1 VGDGCTVLGMLLG
14 VGGLATGALV
24 EPGPGVLPGV
34 QGAAATV
41 ADVPGVVELAVPGVV
56 VLAVVEL
63 VVLDPTVDVPAP
75 LTLELLVVAGVL
87 ELPIELLAPGVDVD
101 VLELPTLV
109 PLFAGVQGATVGE
122 VPEWPV
128 VVP

>member
-1 VGDGCTVLGMLLG
+1 MLLG
-14 VGGLATGALV
+14 VGGFTTGAFV

-41 ADVPGVVELAVPGVV
+41 ADVPGVVELAVPAVV

-63 VVLDPTVDVPAP
+63 VELDPAVDVPAP
-75 LTLELLVVAGVL
+75 LTLELLVVAGVV
-87 ELPIELLAPGVDVD
+87 ELPVELLVPGVEVE
-101 VLELPTLV
+101 VLEVPALV
-109 PLFAGVQGATVGE
+109 PLFAGVQGATVVE